1 MSLCLRPDLPAA
13 TLRETAAGRSALTWF
28 SLPQPSSMSPQ
39 RAVHFLATSI
49 AMAGAPVG
57 ADPAAA
63 IKGTAAVLP
72 NFEGANMIETRVTV
86 VARN

>member
-1 MSLCLRPDLPAA
+1 
-13 TLRETAAGRSALTWF
+13 
-28 SLPQPSSMSPQ
+28 
-39 RAVHFLATSI
+39 
-49 AMAGAPVG
+49 MAEAPVG

-63 IKGTAAVLP
+63 IKRTAAVLP